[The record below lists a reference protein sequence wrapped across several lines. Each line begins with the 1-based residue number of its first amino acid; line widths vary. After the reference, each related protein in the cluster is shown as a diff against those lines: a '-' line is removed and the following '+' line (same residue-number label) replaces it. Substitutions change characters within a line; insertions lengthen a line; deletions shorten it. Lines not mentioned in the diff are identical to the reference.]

1 MKLLIIEDDL
11 NILSVLRKA
20 FEENNH
26 IVDFTENGDQGE
38 YLASVNK
45 YDVIILDWML
55 PSKSGIAILKSM
67 RLEKNNTPV
76 LMLTAKDQIKDKIE
90 GLQIGSD
97 DYMTKPF
104 ILEEL
109 EARVEA
115 LHRRYINNYT
125 RDIIEFQ
132 DIIVNQTSKI
142 VLKNNVELKLSSK
155 ELNILLLL
163 LENKNTFISKAMIED
178 MIYNTEKIISS
189 NVISVTIHNLRK
201 KIGDD
206 IITNFRGLGYKIEI

>member
-1 MKLLIIEDDL
+1 MKLLIIEDDF

-26 IVDFTENGDQGE
+26 IVDFTENGDQGA

-55 PSKSGIAILKSM
+55 PLKSGIEILKSM
-67 RLEKNNTPV
+67 RLEKINTPV

-90 GLQIGSD
+90 GLQTGSD

-104 ILEEL
+104 VLEEL
-109 EARVEA
+109 EVRVEA

-125 RDIIEFQ
+125 SDIIEFQ
-132 DIIVNQTSKI
+132 GIIVNKTSKI
-142 VLKNNVELKLSSK
+142 VLKNNTELKLSSK
-155 ELNILLLL
+155 EVNILLLL
-163 LENKNTFISKAMIED
+163 LENKNTFVSKSMIED

-201 KIGDD
+201 KIGNDV
-206 IITNFRGLGYKIEI
+206 ITNFRGLGYKIEI

>member
-55 PSKSGIAILKSM
+55 PSKNGIEILKSM

-104 ILEEL
+104 VLEEL

-125 RDIIEFQ
+125 SDIIQFQ
-132 DIIVNQTSKI
+132 DVVINTISKV

-163 LENKNTFISKAMIED
+163 LENKNTFVSKSMIED